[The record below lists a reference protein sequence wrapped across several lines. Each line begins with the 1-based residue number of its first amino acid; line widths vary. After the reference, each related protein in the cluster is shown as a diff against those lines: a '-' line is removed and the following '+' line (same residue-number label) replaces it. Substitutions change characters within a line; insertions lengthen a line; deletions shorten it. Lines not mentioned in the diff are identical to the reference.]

1 MNLGLDPTD
10 SFNPRSEAQPQ
21 EKHLLAAA
29 LKAQAPEAET
39 EATQESAKADV
50 VVVVVVVCVL

>member
-1 MNLGLDPTD
+1 MNLGLDTTD
-10 SFNPRSEAQPQ
+10 SFNPRSKAQPQ

-39 EATQESAKADV
+39 EATQETERGFGLWSIT
-50 VVVVVVVCVL
+50 